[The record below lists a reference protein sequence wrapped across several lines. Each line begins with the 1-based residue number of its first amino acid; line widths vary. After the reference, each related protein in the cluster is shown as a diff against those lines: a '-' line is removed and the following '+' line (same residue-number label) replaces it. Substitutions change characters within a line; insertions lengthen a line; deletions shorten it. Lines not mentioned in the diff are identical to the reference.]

1 MSFAKKVVVGINLGE
16 PLTEQLTA
24 LKELEFLNESE
35 VHFLSINQTTTY
47 AIGLGESAIIYPLED
62 DQRKIRTSA
71 MIELRKITRNLLPQ
85 NFNGNIII
93 ECIFGDDPKTR
104 FCEYVEEHHIDTII
118 VAARESR
125 GFFEGSFT
133 QYVSKHSK
141 ANMIILK
148 HAV

>member
-16 PLTEQLTA
+16 PLTELFVA

-62 DQRKIRTSA
+62 DQI
-71 MIELRKITRNLLPQ
+71 KITESALEELKGRTRKLLPES
-85 NFNGNIII
+85 FKGKIVI
-93 ECIFGDDPKTR
+93 ESLFGDDPKTR
-104 FCEYVEEHHIDTII
+104 FCEYVEEHNIDTII
-118 VAARESR
+118 VAARETR

-133 QYVSKHSK
+133 QYVTKHSS
-141 ANMIILK
+141 ANVIILK
-148 HAV
+148 HPV